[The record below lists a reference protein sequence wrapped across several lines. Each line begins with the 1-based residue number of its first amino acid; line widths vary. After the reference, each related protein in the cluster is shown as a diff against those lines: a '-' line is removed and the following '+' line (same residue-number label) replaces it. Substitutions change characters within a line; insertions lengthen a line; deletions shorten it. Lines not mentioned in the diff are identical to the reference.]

1 MRPIRLQFNG
11 QKNKRTYLLYCII
24 FNLLSYYMAGQPVV
38 HPTDASKFRE
48 QYLSTLSHQIRND
61 DKNLQANKIYKK
73 TGQTP
78 TIVLDTRTSAERL
91 ADKARLK
98 VEVRSGLKAI
108 MDDSTA
114 DKVVQE
120 LDPDSLEYLAQ
131 HLPEVVSIL
140 KPKYKYG
147 VPFVIFTTFLREY
160 MRANMES
167 REYLAGSQQA
177 SGKEVLMGI
186 RQILGQMVSE
196 VDLVRVAEALDR
208 NITGQ
213 VTQNTKGMMD
223 VVRRD
228 IEELRTIIPTRDQL
242 IAELETS
249 NELLA
254 REIQKQLSDALEE
267 LPTTQ
272 QITLQLKKLYDAK
285 NMRDAKAQE
294 QVLEK
299 LHELLNVQPEVFEQM
314 ALIRREVAQSGEQN
328 ARSVNQLRED
338 IKKQIEMSDEL
349 ARVRSQH
356 SKAELTSAIG
366 TVARDLQIQ
375 LAQNADMTQTEIK
388 SFVTEALQR
397 ELASQLSSLKGTF
410 EEEARARQEYDR
422 SLKTISAG
430 LTDEQKAELRRLR
443 DAPRT
448 NDVAGKR
455 AYVNTMLRSKGQGKE
470 IGELILGDQKRGDFI
485 RSIVGEKAEGALTS
499 ADFDRIIDVI
509 NQRVGILAS
518 ARTVGGTPAEGSAE
532 GSGLRGRP
540 KGTTRGRIKGG
551 GITTQTDFDAGVEV
565 NPKRYVPFGRF
576 HINTQKLND
585 DIITLKRPSGC
596 NVDGF
601 PVKRVSKDMANVMR
615 TIVGGGHPEY
625 RQLEKLSDEEKLYL
639 TKLIKKSNLSDRLS
653 VPTPNRDDDDKD
665 VHEFEV
671 MKGEIQSGN
680 DNVDMVKKFKI
691 LVLKLLRKELLPPNQ
706 AKNLLL
712 ELATLGY

>member
-1 MRPIRLQFNG
+1 
-11 QKNKRTYLLYCII
+11 
-24 FNLLSYYMAGQPVV
+24 MAGQPVV

-186 RQILGQMVSE
+186 RQILGQMVSNE
-196 VDLVRVAEALDR
+196 ELNSVAEALDR
-208 NITGQ
+208 SITNQ
-213 VTQNTKGMMD
+213 VTQNTKAMLG

-228 IEELRTIIPTRDQL
+228 IAELRTIIPTRDQL
-242 IAELETS
+242 IAELDTS

-254 REIQKQLSDALEE
+254 REIQKQLSDALQE
-267 LPTTQ
+267 LPTKQ

-338 IKKQIEMSDEL
+338 ITKQIETSDEL

-388 SFVTEALQR
+388 AYVTEALQR
-397 ELASQLSSLKGTF
+397 ELGVQLSSLKGTF
-410 EEEARARQEYDR
+410 EDEARARKEYDR
-422 SLKTISAG
+422 RLMTISAG
-430 LTDEQKAELRRLR
+430 LSDDQKAELRRLR

-455 AYVNTMLRSKGQGKE
+455 GYVNLMLRSKGQGKE
-470 IGELILGDQKRGDFI
+470 IGELVLGDQKRGDFI
-485 RSIVGEKAEGALTS
+485 RSIIGEKAEGAMTS
-499 ADFDRIIDVI
+499 TDFDRIIDVI
-509 NQRVGILAS
+509 NQRVGILS
-518 ARTVGGTPAEGSAE
+518 SGRTIGTPEKSRGAEARPE

-565 NPKRYVPFGRF
+565 NPKRFVPFGRF

-585 DIITLKRPSGC
+585 DIITVKRPSGC

-665 VHEFEV
+665 IHEFEV